1 MSVQGYHVDIQNQF
15 QKCMKDLNWLTKTSE
30 QLQKDFQ
37 LSGLFLELNSDIF
50 NLNDLAIQVEFALEN
65 VKKNNQQFEQLLYR
79 VDLPIQ
85 LNATNLSTDSL
96 ADVLILRS
104 FQKVW
109 LRQHYSK

>member
-1 MSVQGYHVDIQNQF
+1 MSVQGFHVEIQNQF
-15 QKCMKDLNWLTKTSE
+15 QICMKDLDWLTKTSE

-37 LSGLFLELNSDIF
+37 LSGLSLDFGEKVLELDELTSR
-50 NLNDLAIQVEFALEN
+50 VERALEN

-79 VDLPIQ
+79 VDLPIE
-85 LNATNLSTDSL
+85 LNATSLSTDSL
-96 ADVLILRS
+96 AEVLILRS